1 MLLRRIIEVCL
12 GLVIISVFIPVFIA
26 LNSDYN
32 ILPTLWEPLLRLF
45 QGLL

>member
-1 MLLRRIIEVCL
+1 MVKIIDFCL

-26 LNSDYN
+26 LNSDHD
-32 ILPTLWEPLLRLF
+32 LLQMLLEPLLRLI